1 MIIGPFKTL
10 EHLGGGG
17 MGAVFL
23 AVDSRTNQQVA
34 LKKVP
39 NHPDSEAQAILA
51 MEERGAR
58 LLDLFSKECRRVPQ
72 VFDYGR
78 LDGCFYVSMEYVGG
92 EDLAQLIARG
102 RLPISRVCEIGREL
116 CCFLEEAHGFE
127 TVDNGASYH
136 SLVHGDLTAKNI
148 RITPDGQVKVV
159 DFGIAKGLSRT
170 RTVNSYGN
178 FEYLP
183 PERLGLTP
191 EGMVDA
197 STDRWAIGVLL
208 YEMANGRRPFRGH
221 SPVDLKKLILLGP
234 PPPAIDVVYPTGF
247 HAIIAKLLAAAPD
260 ERYASATAI
269 RLDLEAC
276 CAGTQTQAEREGP
289 PRVAV
294 DEAATRRTIPPADTP
309 PTQRT
314 RPPALP
320 AAAPAA
326 LSATPSAAPSAALS
340 PALPPALPTTAQ
352 PRAISRLL
360 PAGLATWRRRVAD
373 GRWRRPAAA
382 LAFLLAVMLAGNEMG
397 VAREAATV
405 ARQVAGHRL
414 ENLAGAWD
422 AYAELADRSHLG
434 FATERLRS
442 ALTRKTQGT
451 AADVIAAYRQSAI
464 VHGRRWT
471 MVRDALAAAVAANPG
486 DAQLRAAR
494 RYAEGHLRRQNG
506 EARINENNTT
516 AAEQE
521 LNAAV
526 SEFRAAAEL
535 QPRWADPF
543 LGLFRT
549 FVIGLGDIERG
560 LDALTRAEALGYVR
574 TPREI
579 AQLAQ
584 GYEQRGRTLEMLARE
599 APPTL
604 PGDDYLSQAAQAY
617 RQSLAL
623 YASVP
628 VYGNS
633 MQKIRRLGERLDRI
647 DQLMA
652 EPFEPTTVGMQ

>member
-1 MIIGPFKTL
+1 VIIGPFRTL

-23 AVDSRTNQQVA
+23 AVDSRTNQRVA

-78 LDGCFYVSMEYVGG
+78 LDGCFYVSMEYVDG
-92 EDLAQLIARG
+92 EDLSQLIARG
-102 RLPISRVCEIGREL
+102 RLPISRVGEIGREL
-116 CCFLEEAHGFE
+116 CSFLEEAHGFE

-148 RITPDGQVKVV
+148 RITSEGQVKVV

-234 PPPAIDVVYPTGF
+234 PPPALGVEYPAGF
-247 HAIIAKLLAAAPD
+247 HAIIAKLLAAAPH
-260 ERYASATAI
+260 ERYESASAI

-276 CAGTQTQAEREGP
+276 CAGMQTRAEREGL

-294 DEAATRRTIPPADTP
+294 DEAETRRTIPAADTP

-320 AAAPAA
+320 RTTPRWAISRA
-326 LSATPSAAPSAALS
+326 LSA
-340 PALPPALPTTAQ
+340 
-352 PRAISRLL
+352 
-360 PAGLATWRRRVAD
+360 GLAAWRRRSAQ
-373 GRWRRPAAA
+373 GRWRKPVAAMAFVLA
-382 LAFLLAVMLAGNEMG
+382 LMLVGNEIG
-397 VAREAATV
+397 VARDAATI
-405 ARQVAGHRL
+405 AGQVAGQPL
-414 ENLAGAWD
+414 ED
-422 AYAELADRSHLG
+422 LADAWKTFDELSERSRFG
-434 FATERLRS
+434 FATQRLRT
-442 ALTRKTQGT
+442 ALTRRTTAT
-451 AADVIAAYRQSAI
+451 AANVIAAYRQSAI
-464 VHGRRWT
+464 VRGRRWT
-471 MVRDALAAAVAANPG
+471 LVRDSLAHAVAANPRN
-486 DAQLRAAR
+486 AELRASL
-494 RYAEGHLRRQNG
+494 RYAEGHLHRQNG
-506 EARINENNTT
+506 EARRAENKDA

-521 LNAAV
+521 LNAAIG
-526 SEFRAAAEL
+526 EFRAAAEL
-535 QPRWADPF
+535 QPRWPDPF

-549 FVIGLGDIERG
+549 FVIGLGDIDRG
-560 LDALTRAEALGYVR
+560 LNALTRAEALGYVR
-574 TPREI
+574 APRDI

-584 GYEQRGRTLEMLARE
+584 GYEQRGRALELVAKE
-599 APPTL
+599 APSTL
-604 PGDDYLSQAAQAY
+604 PVNDYLSQAALAY
-617 RQSLAL
+617 AQSLEL
-623 YASVP
+623 YATVP
-628 VYGNS
+628 DYGNA
-633 MQKIRRLGERLDRI
+633 MRRIRTLSDRLERI
-647 DQLMA
+647 DRLMA
-652 EPFEPTTVGMQ
+652 EPYE